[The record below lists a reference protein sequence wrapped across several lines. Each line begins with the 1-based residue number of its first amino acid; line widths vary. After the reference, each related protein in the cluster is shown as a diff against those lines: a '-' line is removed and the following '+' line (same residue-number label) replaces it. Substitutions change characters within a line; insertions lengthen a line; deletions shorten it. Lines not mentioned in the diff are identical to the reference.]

1 MRYTN
6 LTKETRDMA
15 EIRVYVID
23 HHNAPEIAYDFDETN
38 HESIMA
44 YAEAIGSVYSLE
56 GFQNAFNN
64 QEVNTATDL
73 ILIK

>member
-6 LTKETRDMA
+6 STKDTRDMA
-15 EIRVYVID
+15 EIRVYVVD

-38 HESIMA
+38 HKSIMT

-64 QEVNTATDL
+64 EEVNTATDL